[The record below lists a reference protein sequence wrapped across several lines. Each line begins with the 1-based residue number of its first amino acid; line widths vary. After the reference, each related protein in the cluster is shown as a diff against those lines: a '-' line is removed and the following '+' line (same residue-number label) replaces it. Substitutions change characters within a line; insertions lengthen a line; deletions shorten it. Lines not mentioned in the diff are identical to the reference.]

1 MSFPLL
7 SLPSPCISL
16 VLVHLSGKDLSA
28 FNKTFSQAPNLAQQ
42 AYETQACLHLQEVLM
57 IQRAWRRRLFRHCIA
72 NAKQMRH
79 EWIPKF
85 FFSRLV
91 QSQEIVSLKSLW
103 DEMIGREAY
112 VQEILAFH
120 SEHVVILK
128 QCLERC
134 RKSPYQVLFPIC
146 FEYTQKLGQIWIKLS
161 SHYVSESGDFIKQ
174 SFADYFDNP
183 NRNLALLERH
193 LLDSPFTVEMHLGF
207 GSCYWPE
214 VTLFFEDHQKS
225 LRPGHLDLQPGL
237 GDKIEQEIQRARL
250 EWRKAEFKHGG
261 MFFD

>member
-16 VLVHLSGKDLSA
+16 VLVHLSVKDLGS
-28 FNKTFSQAPNLAQQ
+28 FKKTFSQAPKLAQQ
-42 AYETQACLHLQEVLM
+42 AYETHACLHLQEVLL
-57 IQRAWRRRLFRHCIA
+57 IQRAWKRRLFNHCIA

-91 QSQEIVSLKSLW
+91 QSQETISLKSLW

-120 SEHVVILK
+120 SEHVSILK
-128 QCLERC
+128 RCLEQC
-134 RKSPYQVLFPIC
+134 RKSHFQVLFPII
-146 FEYTQKLGQIWIKLS
+146 FEYTQKLARIWIKLS
-161 SHYVSESGDFIKQ
+161 SHYVEESGDFIKQ

-193 LLDSPFTVEMHLGF
+193 DLDSPFAVEIRFGF
-207 GSCYWPE
+207 GSCYWL
-214 VTLFFEDHQKS
+214 VVSLFFEDHQK
-225 LRPGHLDLQPGL
+225 
-237 GDKIEQEIQRARL
+237 
-250 EWRKAEFKHGG
+250 
-261 MFFD
+261 